1 MLLRRETIDYAIA
14 NNLTPF
20 ISMQDHHSLV
30 YREEEREMFPTL
42 NHFGVGIIP
51 WSPLARGLLT
61 RPLKTD
67 AVTTRGNTD
76 LCVSLNALYIPS
88 NSYLILFVL
97 TDTILGILKERAPR
111 RLSIGPF
118 FPTKWHVLGLT
129 RAPIGLRRSPRSA
142 G

>member
-1 MLLRRETIDYAIA
+1 MLLRETIDYAIT

-61 RPLKTD
+61 RPFKTD
-67 AVTTRGNTD
+67 AATTRGNTD
-76 LCVSLNALYIPS
+76 LCAPFEDLSALVI
-88 NSYLILFVL
+88 
-97 TDTILGILKERAPR
+97 
-111 RLSIGPF
+111 
-118 FPTKWHVLGLT
+118 
-129 RAPIGLRRSPRSA
+129 
-142 G
+142 

>member
-67 AVTTRGNTD
+67 AVTTRGNND
-76 LCVSLNALYIPS
+76 LCVSLNALSIPS
-88 NSYLILFVL
+88 NSYLILLCLQIQYWV
-97 TDTILGILKERAPR
+97 
-111 RLSIGPF
+111 S
-118 FPTKWHVLGLT
+118 
-129 RAPIGLRRSPRSA
+129 
-142 G
+142 